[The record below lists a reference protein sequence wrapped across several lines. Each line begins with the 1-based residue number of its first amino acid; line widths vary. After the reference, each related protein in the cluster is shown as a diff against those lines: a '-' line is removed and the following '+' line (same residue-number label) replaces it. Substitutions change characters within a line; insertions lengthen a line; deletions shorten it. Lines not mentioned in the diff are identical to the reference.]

1 LINSAKLIHFIKNL
15 NMDGQARINIL
26 LEVRDRARAG
36 MAAARNHINRNV
48 AEIRS
53 NIASLRGGTVNAFR
67 SMVSSVPGL
76 GTAIGMLKNPIT
88 IVVAAVT
95 MLIGVYSKASAMAA
109 QFDSAMRK
117 ANVTAQETG
126 EGYRKMSADIL
137 EAAASSNMAGATQQ
151 APEAF
156 NKLISSGLT
165 KDASLE
171 ALNPTLEAAKAGY
184 TDVATVAKAA
194 AATMSSSGANV
205 TRTYD
210 VLFAT
215 LNKGNAEFAD
225 IANYLPK
232 IIPGAKDA
240 GFELEQVAGAYAF
253 LTAQGMNAEAS
264 STGLM
269 NVFKALKD
277 NDIINGSKSKMGLK
291 RLGIDVFDAQG
302 KTKALVDVMEQLR
315 GKMDGLNNDQKVKFL
330 DQIGFDQEAGTAI
343 ASFTQNMDKLRDT
356 VNFTTNSAGQLKAA
370 IEAAGSPMDSW
381 DQIGNRIDATF
392 IQVGTTVNESLG
404 SIGTWLAPIVDNV
417 LPKLGS
423 IFSGIWEVVSSI
435 AEVIFAIPK
444 AIIEWANK
452 SELVSDIFSLIGT
465 ILTGLK
471 DAIVWVAD
479 KISWLFDHTI
489 KPILDAVEWLYGKIK
504 GLFTEGAKE
513 SKAAAVEQY
522 NAMSPDERDKMRY
535 DDPKRFAEINQ
546 WVEDGK
552 SQEQKD
558 GEAAMLANDRKVWE
572 EAMLADD
579 AKRAAA
585 KNLLATNRFNN
596 TMKTGDKG
604 GGKKKTDE
612 KGVGIS
618 GGQQTRIINI
628 NKVAMIEGDFISNHQ
643 DFANMSK
650 SDIEKWLEQ
659 MFARF
664 NANMAKSYSQ

>member
-1 LINSAKLIHFIKNL
+1 
-15 NMDGQARINIL
+15 MDGQARINIL
-26 LEVRDRARAG
+26 LEIRDRAKAG
-36 MAAARNHINRNV
+36 MAAAKNHINKNV
-48 AEIRS
+48 ADIKGR
-53 NIASLRGGTVNAFR
+53 IASLKDGTVNAFR
-67 SMVSSVPGL
+67 SMSSSVPGL
-76 GTAIGMLKNPIT
+76 GNAIGLLKNPIT
-88 IVVAAVT
+88 LVVAAVT
-95 MLIGVYSKASAMAA
+95 ILIGVYTKASAMAA

-126 EGYRKMSADIL
+126 AGYRKMSADIL

-171 ALNPTLEAAKAGY
+171 ALKPTLEAAKAGY

-277 NDIINGSKSKMGLK
+277 NDIINGTNTKMGLK

-302 KTKALVDVMEQLR
+302 KTKSLVDIMEQLR

-330 DQIGFDQEAGTAI
+330 AQIGFDQEAGTAI

-392 IQVGTTVNESLG
+392 IQVGTTVNQTLG

-417 LPKLGS
+417 LPKMAS

-435 AEVIFAIPK
+435 GSAIMAIPK
-444 AIIEWANK
+444 TMMEWANK
-452 SELVSDIFSLIGT
+452 SELVSDIFKAIGT
-465 ILTGLK
+465 VMGAIK
-471 DAIVWVAD
+471 DAIVFFAD
-479 KISWLFDHTI
+479 KISWIYEHTM
-489 KPILDAVEWLYGKIK
+489 KPIFDAIEWIYKKVK
-504 GLFTEGAKE
+504 GWATESMNDAR
-513 SKAAAVEQY
+513 SAAAERF
-522 NAMSPDERDKMRY
+522 NAMTPQERENMRY
-535 DDPKRFAEINQ
+535 NDPKRFAALSQ
-546 WVEDGK
+546 AVQDSK
-552 SQEQKD
+552 SQAQKD
-558 GEAAMLANDRKVWE
+558 GEAAMLANDRKGWE
-572 EAMLADD
+572 AGMAADD
-579 AKRAAA
+579 AKKAAA
-585 KNLLATNRFNN
+585 KNLLATSRFNTN
-596 TMKTGDKG
+596 MKSGDKG
-604 GGKKKTDE
+604 GGKKKGDE

-650 SDIEKWLEQ
+650 ADIEKWLEQ